1 MRLHWKVELE
11 FESFQPGGCR
21 LKTRLLGHYS
31 AVFVLRQS
39 NLQPSAAVPLS
50 LHPSLSALRSGSPAP
65 RW

>member
-39 NLQPSAAVPLS
+39 NPATFCRSSLISPSFSFSSAVRFS
-50 LHPSLSALRSGSPAP
+50 SA
-65 RW
+65 